1 MTGAVPDDIAA
12 DKQRQLAAQ
21 LLAAESELSRQ
32 SRLSDV
38 HGRALD
44 SVVGFI
50 ANAGQTYA
58 QVDNA
63 VRSSLN
69 QAWFDHL
76 YIDEDDQTI
85 RVVVAARADLTEALR
100 TAMIA
105 RADEGYRVIGRVGGS
120 NVACR

>member
-1 MTGAVPDDIAA
+1 
-12 DKQRQLAAQ
+12 
-21 LLAAESELSRQ
+21 
-32 SRLSDV
+32 
-38 HGRALD
+38 
-44 SVVGFI
+44 VVGFI

-63 VRSSLN
+63 VRRSLN

-76 YIDEDDQTI
+76 CIDEDDQAI

-105 RADEGYRVIGRVGGS
+105 QADDRADDKPGSLEGYRVIGRVGGS
-120 NVACR
+120 NVACRRSWWS